1 MLRYF
6 LKRVAVLIPV
16 VLIVSLFSFGLL
28 YMAPSDPITMK
39 YAKRGEMPPAEVI
52 AQEKAALGLDK
63 GFIQQYSNWLSKA
76 LQGDW
81 GSSYDTNQP
90 VAEIMKTKLP
100 NTIVLTFSA
109 VLIMLVFAYPLGILA
124 AVYRNKW
131 IDYAIR
137 LFSFWGTAMPTFWLG
152 LLLMYWI
159 GVRLRLLP
167 VMGSGDFKHLIL
179 PAVSLAIWLIALYC
193 RRIRS
198 GIVAEINKDYVT
210 GLKARG
216 YSNSRIYLRHIIP
229 NASISILVMLGLSIG
244 DLLGGSMVVEVIFG
258 WQGIGSVALEA
269 VAYRDYVVLQAYVVW
284 MAIIYT
290 FVNLAADMLVCLIN
304 PKVRLTEKAV

>member
-6 LKRVAVLIPV
+6 FKRIAVLIPV

-39 YAKRGEMPPAEVI
+39 YAKRGEMPSAEVI

-63 GFIQQYSNWLSKA
+63 GFVEQYTNWLAKA

-81 GSSYDTNQP
+81 GSSYNTNQP
-90 VAEIMKTKLP
+90 VAEIMKTRLP

-109 VLIMLVFAYPLGILA
+109 VCIMLVFAYPLGILA
-124 AVYRNKW
+124 ALYRNRW

-152 LLLMYWI
+152 LLLMYWM

-179 PAVSLAIWLIALYC
+179 PAVSLAVWLTALYC

-216 YSNSRIYLRHIIP
+216 FSNLRILLRHIIP
-229 NASISILVMLGLSIG
+229 NASIGILVMLGLSIG

-258 WQGIGSVALEA
+258 WQGIGSAALEA
-269 VAYRDYVVLQAYVVW
+269 VAYRDYTVLQGYVVW

-290 FVNLAADMLVCLIN
+290 FVNLAADMLVCWIN
-304 PKVRLTEKAV
+304 PKVRLAEKAV

>member
-1 MLRYF
+1 MFRYF

-16 VLIVSLFSFGLL
+16 VLIVSIFSFGLL

-63 GFIQQYSNWLSKA
+63 GFVEQYSAWLSKA
-76 LQGDW
+76 LKGDW
-81 GSSYDTNQP
+81 GSSYNTNQP
-90 VAEIMKTKLP
+90 VAEIMRTKLP

-109 VLIMLVFAYPLGILA
+109 VCIMLIFAYPLGILS

-131 IDYAIR
+131 VDYAIR

-152 LLLMYWI
+152 LLLMYWF

-167 VMGSGDFKHLIL
+167 VMGSGDVKHLIL
-179 PAVSLAIWLIALYC
+179 PAVSLAVWLTALYC

-216 YSNSRIYLRHIIP
+216 YSDLRIMLRHVIP

-244 DLLGGSMVVEVIFG
+244 DLLGGSMIVEVIFG

-269 VAYRDYVVLQAYVVW
+269 VAYRDYTILQAYVVW

-290 FVNLAADMLVCLIN
+290 LVNLAADMLVCLIN
-304 PKVRLTEKAV
+304 PKVRLAEKAV

>member
-6 LKRVAVLIPV
+6 FRRVIALVPV
-16 VLIVSLFSFGLL
+16 VFIVSVFSFALL

-63 GFIQQYSNWLSKA
+63 GFVQQYSNWLTKA
-76 LQGDW
+76 LRGDW
-81 GSSYDTNQP
+81 GSSYDTNQQ
-90 VAEIMKTKLP
+90 VAEIMKSKLP
-100 NTIVLTFSA
+100 NTVLLTFSA

-124 AVYRNKW
+124 AVYRNRW

-152 LLLMYWI
+152 LLLMYWM

-179 PAVSLAIWLIALYC
+179 PATSLAIWLIALYC

-210 GLKARG
+210 GF
-216 YSNSRIYLRHIIP
+216 
-229 NASISILVMLGLSIG
+229 ASISILVMLGLSIG

>member
-1 MLRYF
+1 MFRYF

-16 VLIVSLFSFGLL
+16 VLIVSIFSFGLL

-63 GFIQQYSNWLSKA
+63 GFVEQYSAWLFKA
-76 LQGDW
+76 LMGDW
-81 GSSYDTNQP
+81 GSSYNTNQP
-90 VAEIMKTKLP
+90 VAEIMRTKLP

-109 VLIMLVFAYPLGILA
+109 VCIMLIFAYPLGILS

-131 IDYAIR
+131 VDYAIR

-152 LLLMYWI
+152 LLLMYWF

-167 VMGSGDFKHLIL
+167 VMGSGDVKHLIL
-179 PAVSLAIWLIALYC
+179 PAVSLAVWLTALYC

-216 YSNSRIYLRHIIP
+216 YSDLRIMIRHVIP

-244 DLLGGSMVVEVIFG
+244 DLLGGSMIVEVIFG

-269 VAYRDYVVLQAYVVW
+269 VAYRDYTVLQAYVVW

-290 FVNLAADMLVCLIN
+290 LVNLAADMLVCLIN
-304 PKVRLTEKAV
+304 PKVRLAEKAV

>member
-1 MLRYF
+1 MFRYF

-16 VLIVSLFSFGLL
+16 VLIVSIFSFGLL

-63 GFIQQYSNWLSKA
+63 GFVEQYSAWLSKA
-76 LQGDW
+76 LKGDW
-81 GSSYDTNQP
+81 GSSYNTNQP
-90 VAEIMKTKLP
+90 VAEIMRTKLP

-109 VLIMLVFAYPLGILA
+109 VCIMLIFAYPLGILA
-124 AVYRNKW
+124 AVYRNRW
-131 IDYAIR
+131 GDYAIR
-137 LFSFWGTAMPTFWLG
+137 LFSFWGTAMPTFWMG
-152 LLLMYWI
+152 LLLMYWF

-167 VMGSGDFKHLIL
+167 VMGSGDVKHLIL
-179 PAVSLAIWLIALYC
+179 PAVSLAVWLTALYC

-216 YSNSRIYLRHIIP
+216 YSDLRIMLRHVIP

-244 DLLGGSMVVEVIFG
+244 DLLGGSMIVEVIFG

-269 VAYRDYVVLQAYVVW
+269 VAYRDYTVLQAYVVW

-290 FVNLAADMLVCLIN
+290 LVNLAADMLVCLIN
-304 PKVRLTEKAV
+304 PKVRLAEKAV